1 MQLPVMNVWM
11 NKCYSRYQSEA
22 PGFIRPFGDGCKVL
36 TYQRLCYKC
45 LNLVIDLVFRVY
57 TTQRIDGVSK
67 IDEVS
72 KIGEVS

>member
-1 MQLPVMNVWM
+1 MLWM

-36 TYQRLCYKC
+36 TYQGSLLKMSQLGRRIRL
-45 LNLVIDLVFRVY
+45 FGVY